1 MDWWLYVIIGVA
13 GAFALLVLVLL
24 IRALAFNPKK
34 TVIAPGE
41 PVDFDKEKA
50 VKDLQYMVKLR
61 TVSSRD
67 KQEEEG
73 DQFDQF
79 ESLLRERF
87 PMLAERGE
95 YEKVG
100 ERALLFKIKGAEEG
114 DPAVFMAHYDVVPA
128 NEKDWKK
135 DPFGGE
141 IVDGVLWGRG
151 TLDTKISLNAIMQAC
166 ETLLCDGFMPMRD
179 VYLAFSGNEEI
190 AGTGAQEIIE
200 VFEKRHITPA
210 FVLDEGGAVVQ
221 NVFPGVKKKC
231 ALIGIAEKGMMD
243 LLFEAS
249 SGGGHASAPP
259 AHTGIGRLSNAC
271 VRMENNPYPFR
282 FTKPVKE
289 MFDTLGRHSSFG
301 YKFIFANLWLFKPI
315 LNSMAKKKGG
325 EMNALMRTTCAFTQM
340 EGSKARNVLPPD
352 AKMVANF
359 RIIGGDTPYT
369 VLSRAKKTIADKKV
383 SIKMLYAVAPSRES
397 TTACEEY
404 KTVASAV
411 AQTFEGVVVSPYL
424 MVACSDSR
432 HYGKIS
438 DKVYRFSPMAL
449 TNEERATIHGNDERV
464 PLETVYK
471 SVEFYMRLLLNC

>member
-1 MDWWLYVIIGVA
+1 MDWWLYVIIGVG
-13 GAFALLVLVLL
+13 GAVAMLALILF

-34 TVIAPGE
+34 VEIPPSE

-50 VKDLQYMVKLR
+50 VKDLQDMIKLR
-61 TVSSRD
+61 TVSRQN
-67 KQEEEG
+67 KEEEEQE
-73 DQFDQF
+73 QFDLF
-79 ESLLRERF
+79 ERLLRERF
-87 PMLAERGE
+87 PILAERGVF
-95 YEKVG
+95 EKVG
-100 ERALLFKIKGAEEG
+100 ERALLFKIPGAEEG
-114 DPAVFMAHYDVVPA
+114 NPAVFMAHYDVVPA
-128 NEKDWKK
+128 LEKAWKK

-141 IVDGVLWGRG
+141 IENDVLWGRG
-151 TLDTKISLNAIMQAC
+151 ALDTKISLNAIMQAS
-166 ETLLCDGFMPMRD
+166 ETLLCDGFTPLRD
-179 VYLAFSGNEEI
+179 VYLAFAGDEEI
-190 AGTGAQEIIE
+190 AGTGAQEIIAL
-200 VFEKRHITPA
+200 FEERHITPA

-221 NVFPGVKKKC
+221 NVFPGVNKQC

-243 LLFEAS
+243 LLFETNC
-249 SGGGHASAPP
+249 GGGHASAPP
-259 AHTGIGRLSNAC
+259 AHTGIGKLSNAC

-282 FTKPVKE
+282 LTKPVKE

-340 EGSKARNVLPPD
+340 EGSRARNVLPPD

-369 VLSRAKKTIADKKV
+369 VLSRAKKTIRDKKV

-397 TTACEEY
+397 VTDCQEY
-404 KTVASAV
+404 KTISNAISS
-411 AQTFEGVVVSPYL
+411 TFSKVVVSPYL

-464 PLETVYK
+464 PVATIYK